1 MISNRGTKV
10 WPDGN
15 PETFCS
21 DNWRLRFKGKD
32 GSTVRT
38 SQVIAL
44 IDRLNKADMNFTNAI
59 MLNKFNGVP
68 GFTVA
73 QGE

>member
-1 MISNRGTKV
+1 
-10 WPDGN
+10 
-15 PETFCS
+15 
-21 DNWRLRFKGKD
+21 
-32 GSTVRT
+32 
-38 SQVIAL
+38 
-44 IDRLNKADMNFTNAI
+44 MNFTNAI